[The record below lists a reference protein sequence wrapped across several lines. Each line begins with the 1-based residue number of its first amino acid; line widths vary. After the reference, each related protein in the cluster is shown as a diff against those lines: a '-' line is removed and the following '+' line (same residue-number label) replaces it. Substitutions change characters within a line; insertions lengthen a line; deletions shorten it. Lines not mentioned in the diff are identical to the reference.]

1 MGLPILPVGHIPL
14 VQPHRVKPDKA
25 RGQLLLHIL
34 ETGLEDLSV
43 LWIFEIVGVV
53 LPELYQPAH
62 LRKNFSGLDRAS
74 RQRFQR
80 SRLRLLQCLPDF
92 FLLPQPLIAD
102 GQLVKIHASFQGAL
116 NRWYSA
122 FSVRPICSSV
132 VARL

>member
-1 MGLPILPVGHIPL
+1 MGRPRWPVGHIPL

-62 LRKNFSGLDRAS
+62 LRKNFSGLDRVPPRILILILYWQSQIFPS
-74 RQRFQR
+74 R
-80 SRLRLLQCLPDF
+80 
-92 FLLPQPLIAD
+92 
-102 GQLVKIHASFQGAL
+102 K
-116 NRWYSA
+116 
-122 FSVRPICSSV
+122 
-132 VARL
+132 